1 MERKSTQGYF
11 ISDEELLAALEYSEF
26 EFDDLDNDPNFVPND
41 ESDDDEKQDKG
52 ETTGAE
58 GDQTENQMG
67 NIRPTTTETG
77 TSFESENEDLG
88 LDLDLSAAGPSR
100 QPANVGLTLRD
111 CGPQHTT
118 TKIDLTQDTP
128 KLHRKWPQMFKC
140 HVCKKVLI
148 TQKSLNYHLNTQRS
162 RGSLPYHGPRW
173 PPSARFLEL
182 VLNRIATLS
191 YSVLAVWAMYKR
203 EWVPGCEH

>member
-11 ISDEELLAALEYSEF
+11 ISDEELLAALEDSEF

-41 ESDDDEKQDKG
+41 ESDDDEQQDKG

-58 GDQTENQMG
+58 GDQTENQIG

-100 QPANVGLTLRD
+100 QPANVGLTLRGKQCRGRGTERGRGTD
-111 CGPQHTT
+111 RGRRERRGRGGRCGRDQQRGRGGGDGDGCGRRPEAIWAGETLDTDFPPFLAPADERCMAGMHCNTSMNT
-118 TKIDLTQDTP
+118 SMTEFLT
-128 KLHRKWPQMFKC
+128 
-140 HVCKKVLI
+140 
-148 TQKSLNYHLNTQRS
+148 
-162 RGSLPYHGPRW
+162 
-173 PPSARFLEL
+173 
-182 VLNRIATLS
+182 
-191 YSVLAVWAMYKR
+191 
-203 EWVPGCEH
+203 